1 MAPEDWTPTS
11 TPASPD
17 EYAYEHARPKDT
29 ERSLPI
35 LIMRRIR
42 AAAPRLPFYGL
53 AVGLSALAL
62 VLMVLLRPLMEH
74 STFFFFLAAVV
85 ISALYGGLGP
95 GLVTTV
101 LSTMACALFFLP
113 PDSVPLSGPEEALR
127 LTIFLS
133 TGVIVTWLAE
143 GHKRAEDRLR
153 RRSEDLELWM
163 AKRKAFEEQLEH
175 RASHD
180 YLTDLHN
187 RASFYEH
194 LGRALSRAR
203 RQGSK
208 VAVLFIDLDDF
219 KLINDSLGHQEGDRL
234 LREVA
239 ERLKGCLRGADLAAR
254 IGGDEFSV
262 VLEDLADASR
272 AVRVAER
279 TRSNCASP
287 SRFMRSTGCT
297 PRQASASLSVLKGSP
312 KSWCALRMWRC
323 TRPRRWAKHAA

>member
-1 MAPEDWTPTS
+1 M
-11 TPASPD
+11 
-17 EYAYEHARPKDT
+17 RP
-29 ERSLPI
+29 
-35 LIMRRIR
+35 IR
-42 AAAPRLPFYGL
+42 AAAPRLPGYGL

-74 STFFFFLAAVV
+74 SIFFFLAAVV

-95 GLVTTV
+95 GLVATV

-239 ERLKGCLRGADLAAR
+239 QRLKGCLRGAELAAR

-262 VLEDLADASR
+262 VLEDVADASR

-279 TRSNCASP
+279 IQEQLRIPFDACRGVPDVHLGKHRHRCRCSRAAPRASACCGCGDVPGQEDGQSTQRSIQPEHHNGQ
-287 SRFMRSTGCT
+287 RFLEGRSTQ
-297 PRQASASLSVLKGSP
+297 PYMSVDLKGP
-312 KSWCALRMWRC
+312 TL
-323 TRPRRWAKHAA
+323 PGLF